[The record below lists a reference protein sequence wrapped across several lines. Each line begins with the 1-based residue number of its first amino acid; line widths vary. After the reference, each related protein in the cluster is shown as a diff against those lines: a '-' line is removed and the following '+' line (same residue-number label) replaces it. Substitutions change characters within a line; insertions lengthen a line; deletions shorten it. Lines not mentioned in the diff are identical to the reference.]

1 MYIFIKI
8 YINQDRLITI
18 PFCIFL
24 LIKERKTPDYI
35 TTIDKFRILDMNSR
49 SKIDSHLLKKI
60 VKNLKS

>member
-24 LIKERKTPDYI
+24 LIKERNAPDYT
-35 TTIDKFRILDMNSR
+35 TTIDKFRILDYE
-49 SKIDSHLLKKI
+49 
-60 VKNLKS
+60 